1 MKFLFWQFSVYAW
14 SAFVLGAICAYLVF
28 KPRLDRSKSELQ
40 IAEHRGSSLQAQSKD
55 LETARRRLANS
66 EKLAAALEVSLREA
80 NERIVLAD
88 AKLEAE
94 RMAREN
100 ADSASRGANERLSV
114 AQASAAQVV
123 SLQLEMR
130 SLRQQLSTLTS
141 DREAEHERLQQELAL
156 ARSSEQSSSAA
167 LAELQSRHNAQ
178 LELSQRSL
186 TEALVRA
193 EEAEARY
200 SQLEA
205 ERVRVRLVAG
215 IANTSGPS
223 PSGNGGAMS
232 GLVTDR
238 SAAPEGL

>member
-1 MKFLFWQFSVYAW
+1 MKFLFWQFAVYACA
-14 SAFVLGAICAYLVF
+14 AFVLGEVCAYLVL

-40 IAEHRGSSLQAQSKD
+40 IAEQRGSSLQVQSKD

-66 EKLAAALEVSLREA
+66 EKLAASLEASLREA

-100 ADSASRGANERLSV
+100 ADSATRGANEKLSM

-123 SLQLEMR
+123 SLQLE
-130 SLRQQLSTLTS
+130 LRAVKEQLSKLSAETS
-141 DREAEHERLQQELAL
+141 GEREQYQHEIAA
-156 ARSSEQSSSAA
+156 ARASEQAASSA

-186 TEALVRA
+186 TEAVVRA

-215 IANTSGPS
+215 IANPS
-223 PSGNGGAMS
+223 AANNGSAAPTTS

-238 SAAPEGL
+238 GPTTEGS